1 MQACAA
7 VGQSKLM
14 HTYERLFFGK
24 KVVAQLLLSSDD
36 FTSPVRYRNLQNAV
50 AELLALGV
58 VPIVN
63 ENDSVSVREL
73 EGAFGDNDELSSLL
87 ARAVKADWL
96 LLLTNVDGFLIPNG
110 RKKPRLQRVVRKL
123 TPALEAQCNGKSSL
137 GTGGMISKL
146 RAAKLASEGGVHVA
160 IVNGRHPQG
169 DHARDGTQ
177 DRNVFSAAKRVGQE
191 SADKKC
197 QPQPARPFRRRKS
210 CCAPVRRRRGWRCC
224 LPRKRM
230 HCCWRLPTAIEANEK
245 SILEA
250 NREDMEKSGLDGA
263 MRDRLL
269 LTSARIR
276 DMARGVREVAALPDP
291 IGETLAE
298 WTKSNGL
305 RIRKVRVPL
314 GVVGII
320 YESRPNVTVDTAVLA
335 LKTGNAIVLRG
346 GKEAARSNQRLVEI
360 ITAVPGVP
368 EGAIELLDSSTRQ
381 SVQELIKARGLVD
394 VIIPRGGAGLITFVT
409 ENSAVPVIE
418 TGAGNCHIFVDES
431 ADFEMAD
438 RIVINAKTQRPSVCN
453 AAEKLLVHERVAAE
467 YVPRIVKKLIDAG
480 VEVRGDGK
488 VRSLAAGLQVGPAA
502 EQDWYE
508 EYLRLCMAVARGRDV
523 DDAIAHINRYSTKH
537 TDSIVTAR

>member
-1 MQACAA
+1 MAA
-7 VGQSKLM
+7 SLTTTAPTQEKLLRARAASA
-14 HTYERLFFGK
+14 RLALLSTSEK
-24 KVVAQLLLSSDD
+24 NALLL
-36 FTSPVRYRNLQNAV
+36 A
-50 AELLALGV
+50 
-58 VPIVN
+58 I
-63 ENDSVSVREL
+63 
-73 EGAFGDNDELSSLL
+73 
-87 ARAVKADWL
+87 AD
-96 LLLTNVDGFLIPNG
+96 
-110 RKKPRLQRVVRKL
+110 
-123 TPALEAQCNGKSSL
+123 
-137 GTGGMISKL
+137 
-146 RAAKLASEGGVHVA
+146 
-160 IVNGRHPQG
+160 
-169 DHARDGTQ
+169 
-177 DRNVFSAAKRVGQE
+177 
-191 SADKKC
+191 
-197 QPQPARPFRRRKS
+197 
-210 CCAPVRRRRGWRCC
+210 
-224 LPRKRM
+224 
-230 HCCWRLPTAIEANEK
+230 AIEANEK
-245 SILEA
+245 SILAA
-250 NREDMEKSGLDGA
+250 NREDVENSGLEGA

-269 LTSARIR
+269 LTSARIK

-298 WTKSNGL
+298 WTKANGL

-346 GKEAARSNQRLVEI
+346 GKEAAQSNQRLVEI
-360 ITAVPGVP
+360 MTAVSGVP
-368 EGAIELLDSSTRQ
+368 EGAVELLDSSTRQ

-418 TGAGNCHIFVDES
+418 TGAGNCHIFVDET

-488 VRSLAAGLQVGPAA
+488 ARSLAAGLQVGPAV

-508 EYLRLCMAVARGRDV
+508 EYLRLCIAVAVVADV

-537 TDSIVTAR
+537 SDSIVTRDEADARKFLRGVDSAAVYWNASTRFTDGAEFGFGAEMGISTQKLHCRGPFALAELTSSKYEIIGTGQVR